1 MKKTMVTVLLIASIF
16 LCSCANKQLPATGWS
31 QGIVYFAQVVASVLV
46 VFFCV
51 MNLLKVIVHSADKKE
66 GSAAQNET
74 ENGGESV

>member
-1 MKKTMVTVLLIASIF
+1 MAKYGVQIYQIK
-16 LCSCANKQLPATGWS
+16 ANKQLPATGWS

-66 GSAAQNET
+66 DSAAQNET